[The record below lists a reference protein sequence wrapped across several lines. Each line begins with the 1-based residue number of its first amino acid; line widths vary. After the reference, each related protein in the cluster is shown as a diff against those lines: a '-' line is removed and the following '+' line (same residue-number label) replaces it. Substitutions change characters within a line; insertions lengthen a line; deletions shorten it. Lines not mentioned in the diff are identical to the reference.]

1 MAWFGTSEFGVSVE
15 HPRGDGWWIF
25 PQKPVQFR
33 KGAQT
38 EATSLRGTNV
48 VVKMRETVD
57 RGELSE

>member
-1 MAWFGTSEFGVSVE
+1 MSVE